1 MNQNLI
7 SEDAARDLNI
17 KSPLVRRLVYGVDDP
32 VKHRVRRWLTE
43 MDDERLLRLG
53 INARDGAALRATPS
67 RAPQVF

>member
-53 INARDGAALRATPS
+53 GNARDRAALRATPS

>member
-1 MNQNLI
+1 MSQNLI
-7 SEDAARDLNI
+7 SEDVARDLNI

-53 INARDGAALRATPS
+53 VNAQDRAALRATH
-67 RAPQVF
+67 RERLK

>member
-1 MNQNLI
+1 VSQNLI

-53 INARDGAALRATPS
+53 INARDRAALRATPS

>member
-53 INARDGAALRATPS
+53 VNARDRAALRATPS